1 MNLEPIPE
9 GIEEEIGTPVRCL
22 TGLGHAGWGVTFW
35 YLKTYESTILT
46 PSLDEQKKKGIA
58 LKATK
63 EPVEGASSDDDNE
76 LGLVIKKFHKFMKKE
91 FERKGRKHD
100 CPPKCY
106 GCGEIGHIKPRCP
119 KAKHGKDKPGFKK
132 QRAYISWGGDS
143 GDESTNQEGDE
154 AANLCLM
161 AHEDQSDDVQ
171 EVYFFIMGKD
181 KNRAGASG
189 KSKAKSRARTAS
201 TEERLYNGDGSYL
214 WFDSEEERTRFLT
227 FFSKRVVAPP
237 WIIPERYPELQGYD
251 DLDAQLHQADLWPFV
266 SRARKEINPA
276 LIRVFY
282 SNLRREGDVLYSL
295 VKSTPIELS
304 IEQLGRIAG
313 LPYQGDDVS
322 LYGGEDW
329 VLNNEGLIL
338 NELGITEL
346 IRHASG
352 RPTPLTPMAVFFS
365 TSSPGSSNP
374 GSTATPSCPAR
385 ANLAS
390 IADSLN
396 RLHFKVDGMDGYLE
410 RLDEAVQRQ
419 GHAMNAYFQRVN
431 YVPPPYH
438 GTFFGQMYGDEDEE
452 DGSYAPSSSPDEDVF
467 DDAVDDFF
475 TLAPTVPI
483 TSSPQIGTLHF
494 SSSLLNFPC
503 IISVV
508 YGLHTKEERRE
519 LWTTISNLAES
530 THSPWI
536 MGGDFNAISSINQH
550 KGKSSPCLA
559 SISEF
564 DHCINSNGLIDP
576 PYSGSPYTWLGNRSL
591 GIVWRRL
598 DRIFY
603 NSAIQDLNL
612 HINSQHLPRGNS
624 DHSPILLKLLSLIFN
639 GPSPF
644 KFLNCWSS
652 HHTFHP
658 LILQNWGPYE
668 GGGMR
673 GLSQKLNNIR
683 SILQHWNK
691 STFGNIFKDREHH
704 ENLLAEAEIAFTSD
718 PSEEN
723 DNLLQQARCELN
735 KLVARE
741 YSYWKQKANLK
752 WVKEGDLNTKFFH
765 AFVRH
770 RRMQQSIGSI
780 KGKDN
785 SWLTTWQDISDE
797 ALHFFNSLFTEEP
810 SHPHAEF
817 ISNIPSLLTPAD
829 NNLLT
834 SLLPSLEEVKEAV
847 WDLNPDSS
855 PGPDDISVSN
865 GIMLSAAILR
875 NGLGKFMAA
884 STWKLCVT
892 NPLEGE
898 AMGLLLGLT
907 WAKHFS
913 ENIWAHSDSEIT
925 VKVVSSI
932 FHVPTAMKVPFPLR
946 KTALATP

>member
-1 MNLEPIPE
+1 MVVTRVEVLIITAPRQASLVREDVVVDETKNQAWTISIVTSVVISPMSADQEWPVVSFASFDRSMSSHRKVSSLRRRPLQSDSSEMTPYEPDSIPPGNNSTEPNKPLTLLTSKPTATQTSQAQNHSPSIPE
-9 GIEEEIGTPVRCL
+9 
-22 TGLGHAGWGVTFW
+22 
-35 YLKTYESTILT
+35 
-46 PSLDEQKKKGIA
+46 
-58 LKATK
+58 
-63 EPVEGASSDDDNE
+63 
-76 LGLVIKKFHKFMKKE
+76 
-91 FERKGRKHD
+91 
-100 CPPKCY
+100 
-106 GCGEIGHIKPRCP
+106 
-119 KAKHGKDKPGFKK
+119 
-132 QRAYISWGGDS
+132 
-143 GDESTNQEGDE
+143 
-154 AANLCLM
+154 
-161 AHEDQSDDVQ
+161 
-171 EVYFFIMGKD
+171 
-181 KNRAGASG
+181 
-189 KSKAKSRARTAS
+189 
-201 TEERLYNGDGSYL
+201 
-214 WFDSEEERTRFLT
+214 
-227 FFSKRVVAPP
+227 
-237 WIIPERYPELQGYD
+237 
-251 DLDAQLHQADLWPFV
+251 
-266 SRARKEINPA
+266 
-276 LIRVFY
+276 
-282 SNLRREGDVLYSL
+282 
-295 VKSTPIELS
+295 KSTPPLLPCAMPSDPPTTSNPSTITPVPTSNPSFTTTLEPLTLSPSPPKPSSEHSPLNTELEQSAFEIRFHQETFSNLFCLLVEGRDEHILKEMKSSEAPSAFDDLLIKKNPRQELFYYSDEETSFTPAHNKRENPRVRRVIAKNLPRLSFLLKDLNINFLAIIEPKS
-304 IEQLGRIAG
+304 
-313 LPYQGDDVS
+313 S
-322 LYGGEDW
+322 
-329 VLNNEGLIL
+329 LNNIATYHIK
-338 NELGITEL
+338 LG
-346 IRHASG
+346 
-352 RPTPLTPMAVFFS
+352 FD
-365 TSSPGSSNP
+365 SSK
-374 GSTATPSCPAR
+374 
-385 ANLAS
+385 
-390 IADSLN
+390 SLCN
-396 RLHFKVDGMDGYLE
+396 NKVW
-410 RLDEAVQRQ
+410 
-419 GHAMNAYFQRVN
+419 
-431 YVPPPYH
+431 
-438 GTFFGQMYGDEDEE
+438 TFWK
-452 DGSYAPSSSPDEDVF
+452 S
-467 DDAVDDFF
+467 DFF

-483 TSSPQIGTLHF
+483 TSSPQIGTLYF
-494 SSSLLNFPC
+494 SSSPLNSPC

-536 MGGDFNAISSINQH
+536 MGGDFNAISSINHH

-591 GIVWRRL
+591 GKVWRRL
-598 DRIFY
+598 DKIFY

-624 DHSPILLKLLSLIFN
+624 DHSPILLKLLSPIFN

-785 SWLTTWQDISDE
+785 SWLTTWQDISYE

-817 ISNIPSLLTPAD
+817 IFNIPSLLTPAD

-834 SLLPSLEEVKEAV
+834 SLPSLEEVKEAV

-855 PGPDDISVSN
+855 PGPDGYSGHFLENAQRRNPAQWTWKIY
-865 GIMLSAAILR
+865 GGKYLETLR
-875 NGLGKFMAA
+875 N
-884 STWKLCVT
+884 
-892 NPLEGE
+892 
-898 AMGLLLGLT
+898 
-907 WAKHFS
+907 
-913 ENIWAHSDSEIT
+913 
-925 VKVVSSI
+925 
-932 FHVPTAMKVPFPLR
+932 
-946 KTALATP
+946 